1 MIQKG
6 AEAKRL
12 AVSDNYTKWKKWGP
26 YLAERQWGTVREDY
40 SEYGHAWEFVDHQ
53 KARSN
58 AYRWGEEGIG
68 GFCDSREILCLA
80 PAFWNG
86 KDSMLKERLF
96 GLTNN
101 EGNHGEDVKELY
113 FHQVSSPTHSYCKY
127 LYKYPHNEYPYS
139 ELVEKNKRSREE
151 TEYEILDTDCFK
163 SNAYFDC
170 FIEYAKAEA
179 DDILMRVTV
188 VNRGKKT
195 APVHVLPHLWF
206 RNFWKHNKRFQRPKI
221 KATSKKSAQ
230 SQSSRNGQYYL
241 YHEKGRQ
248 LFCENETNN
257 QRIYDVPNK
266 ADYVKDGIN
275 DRVVDGSKKS
285 VNPKKFG
292 SKMAVWHKFRLK
304 PGQEKTVRIRL
315 SKKELTKPWADF
327 DSIFEQRIGE
337 CEEFYEETLHKNLP
351 ATHQAIA
358 KKAFSG
364 LLWTKQ
370 FYYYDVFK
378 WLFGGPGEPKP
389 YRPGPRNLS
398 WQHLTNRH
406 VISMPDKWEYP
417 WYAAWDLAFHMAS
430 FVEIDPYFAKEQL
443 LLVLQENYMH
453 PNGQIPAYE
462 WNFSDVNPPVHSWAV
477 WNVYEKDKEHTGI
490 GDRNFLE
497 KAFQKLLINFTWWVN
512 QKDKHGT
519 DLFEGGFLGLDNIG
533 VFDRNHMPPGITR
546 MQQADATS
554 WMAMF
559 TLNMLR
565 MSLEL
570 AEKDDAY
577 EESAAK
583 FFRHF
588 LNIAWAMHHIGQ
600 KDISLW
606 DDEDNF
612 YYDVVEMSSGMT
624 DRLKV
629 RSLVG
634 IIPMFA
640 VEILNKDLFEQ
651 LENFKARTAQIVLT
665 RPDLAS
671 LISRIEEA
679 NADGNYLFSIMR
691 GFRLEHLLKRL
702 LDEDEFLSDYGIRSL
717 SKYHKEH
724 PYVFKHHGHHMI
736 QYEPGESRSGMFGG
750 NSNWRGPI
758 WIPLNYMIVQSLR
771 KYYKFYGPSYRYEFP
786 TGSGTKLDLNE
797 IADELTKR
805 LVRLFERD
813 GTGKYQYHS
822 DDAQSLFS
830 KDEHF
835 REQHLFYEFFHG
847 DTGRGL
853 GASHQTGWT
862 ALIAN
867 LIMEMEAGQKVDESV
882 LDKEVERSGE
892 TGLGK
897 VAEPEKQME
906 QGHKIAQTE
915 KSFQIM
921 KEPQADKS

>member
-6 AEAKRL
+6 IEAERL
-12 AVSDNYTKWKKWGP
+12 AVSDNYKHWKKWGP

-40 SEYGHAWEFVDHQ
+40 SEHGESWEFIDHE

-58 AYRWGEEGIG
+58 AYRWGEEGIA

-86 KDSMLKERLF
+86 NDPILKERLF

-101 EGNHGEDVKELY
+101 QGNHGEDVKELY

-127 LYKYPHNEYPYS
+127 LYKYPQKEFPYDD
-139 ELVEKNKRSREE
+139 LVRSNQRSRDEF
-151 TEYEILDTDCFK
+151 EYELLDTDAFK
-163 SNAYFDC
+163 NNAYFDC
-170 FIEYAKAEA
+170 YIEYAKADV
-179 DDILMRVTV
+179 DDILMKVTV
-188 VNRGKKT
+188 INRGSKT
-195 APVHVLPHLWF
+195 ANIHVLPHLWF
-206 RNFWKHNKRFQRPKI
+206 RNFWKHNKRHTRPNMKSI
-221 KATSKKSAQ
+221 SKSKVQ
-230 SQSSRNGQYYL
+230 SRSTRNGRYYF
-241 YHEKGRQ
+241 YHEGGKQ

-257 QRIYDVPNK
+257 KRIYNFKNDV
-266 ADYVKDGIN
+266 DYVKDGIN
-275 DRVVDGSKKS
+275 DHVVDGKPT
-285 VNPKKFG
+285 VNPENNG
-292 SKMAVWHKFRLK
+292 SKLAIWHKFKLK
-304 PGQEKTVRIRL
+304 AGEEKTAKVRL
-315 SKKELTKPWADF
+315 SKNKLDKPWTNF
-327 DSIFEQRIGE
+327 DTVFHERITE
-337 CEEFYEETLHKNLP
+337 CEAFYNETIKSEIP
-351 ATHQAIA
+351 ETHRAIA
-358 KKAFSG
+358 KSAFSG

-370 FYYYDVFK
+370 FYYNDVFK
-378 WLFGGPGEPKP
+378 WLFGGPGEVTPN
-389 YRPGPRNLS
+389 RSHMRNYS

-406 VISMPDKWEYP
+406 IISMPDKWEYP

-430 FVEIDPYFAKEQL
+430 FVEIDPFFAKEQL
-443 LLVLQENYMH
+443 LLVLKENYMH

-462 WNFSDVNPPVHSWAV
+462 WNFSDVNPPVHSYAV
-477 WNVYEKDKEHTGI
+477 WNVYEKDKNYTGK
-490 GDRNFLE
+490 GDINFLE

-512 QKDKHGT
+512 QKDKSGT

-533 VFDRNHMPPGITR
+533 VFDRNHMPPGISR

-570 AEKDDAY
+570 SKTNKIY
-577 EESAAK
+577 EEAAAK

-588 LNIAWAMHHIGQ
+588 LNIAWAMHHIGK

-612 YYDVVEMSSGMT
+612 YYDVVQMHSGTT

-634 IIPMFA
+634 VIPMFA
-640 VEILNKDLFEQ
+640 VEIINKDLFEE
-651 LENFKARTAQIVLT
+651 LKEFRIRTNEIIRT

-671 LISRIEEA
+671 LITNIDETNE
-679 NADGNYLFSIMR
+679 DGNFLFAIMR

-717 SKYHKEH
+717 SKYHEKH
-724 PYVFKHHGHHMI
+724 PFVFQHHGHHQI
-736 QYEPGESRSGMFGG
+736 QYEPGESRSNMFGG

-758 WIPLNYMIVQSLR
+758 WMPLNYMIIQSLR
-771 KYYKFYGPSYRYEFP
+771 KYYSFYGDTYQYEFP
-786 TGSGTKLDLNE
+786 TGSGKKLNLKE
-797 IADELTKR
+797 IANELTKR
-805 LVRLFERD
+805 LVKLFEANAE
-813 GTGKYQYHS
+813 GKFQYHV
-822 DDAQSLFS
+822 DDPNHKFS

-835 REQHLFYEFFHG
+835 KNQHLFYEFFDG
-847 DTGRGL
+847 DNGKGL

-867 LIMEMEAGQKVDESV
+867 LIMDMN
-882 LDKEVERSGE
+882 
-892 TGLGK
+892 
-897 VAEPEKQME
+897 
-906 QGHKIAQTE
+906 
-915 KSFQIM
+915 
-921 KEPQADKS
+921 ADK